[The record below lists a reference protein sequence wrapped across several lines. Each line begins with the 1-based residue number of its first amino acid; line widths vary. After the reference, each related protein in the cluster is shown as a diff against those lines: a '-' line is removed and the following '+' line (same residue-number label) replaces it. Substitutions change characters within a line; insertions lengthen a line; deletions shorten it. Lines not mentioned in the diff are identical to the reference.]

1 MTTEAK
7 NERNFHI
14 RFILRSALLLTI
26 IAAGLILSMPY
37 FFAITENE
45 AIPPRFE
52 EFPVTVDPKNKV
64 IIEDPRV
71 NAYLAGPDSPL
82 VAGVGGLGGTLR
94 DIFAWIATSIS
105 DASWYQGV
113 ASVEGRL
120 VTIAPGLRKEQ
131 VAAAFGK
138 VLSWTEAEKKAFM
151 TAPEASMLP
160 LIEGSF
166 SPGVYLVDTDMS
178 PSEAQALV
186 NDRFTKQIL
195 SRYGTTT
202 AAMVP
207 LDDAIRIASLIQR
220 ETIGTADMR
229 LVSGVIWNRLFK
241 GMNLQIDATVQYAK
255 ANSKSVA
262 SWWPKVL
269 PADTRRRSPY
279 NTYLNPGLPPSAI
292 ANPSVAAILA
302 ALNPIDTPCFFY
314 FNDEEGN
321 ILCTNTYP
329 EHVALLK
336 KYYGRG
342 K

>member
-1 MTTEAK
+1 MITEK
-7 NERNFHI
+7 KDKRDFRI
-14 RFILRSALLLTI
+14 RFILRSALLLTV
-26 IAAGLILSMPY
+26 IAASLILSMPY
-37 FFAITENE
+37 FFAITEKGVL
-45 AIPPRFE
+45 PVRPE

-64 IIEDPRV
+64 IIEDARV

-82 VAGVGGLGGTLR
+82 VAGVGDLGGILR
-94 DIFAWIATSIS
+94 DIFAWIAVSIS
-105 DASWYQGV
+105 DASWYQSV

-138 VLSWTEAEKKAFM
+138 TLSWTEAEKREFM
-151 TAPEASMLP
+151 LASNSSMLP

-166 SPGVYLVDTDMS
+166 SPGAYLVSTDMS
-178 PSEAQALV
+178 PHEAQALV
-186 NDRFTKQIL
+186 NDRFAREVL
-195 SRYGTTT
+195 ARYGTTT

-207 LDDAIRIASLIQR
+207 LEDAIRIASLIQR

-229 LVSGVIWNRLFK
+229 LVSGIIWNRLFK

-255 ANSKSVA
+255 ANTKSAV

-302 ALNPIDTPCFFY
+302 ALNPINTPCLFY
-314 FNDEEGN
+314 FNDREGN
-321 ILCTNTYP
+321 ILCTNTYQ

-336 KYYGRG
+336 QYYGRG

>member
-1 MTTEAK
+1 MTTD
-7 NERNFHI
+7 RNKLKINIPFV
-14 RFILRSALLLTI
+14 LRSAVVSLFF
-26 IAAGLILSMPY
+26 ASGVILSLPY
-37 FFAITENE
+37 FFAITEKK
-45 AIPPRFE
+45 ALPAQFE
-52 EFPVTVDPKNKV
+52 EFPVTVDPRNKV
-64 IIEDPRV
+64 IIEDARV
-71 NAYLAGPDSPL
+71 NAYLASPDSPL
-82 VAGVGGLGGTLR
+82 VAGVGDLGGTVR
-94 DIFAWIATSIS
+94 AIFAWIATSVS
-105 DASWYQGV
+105 DAAWYQGV

-138 VLSWTEAEKKAFM
+138 VLSWTEAEKIEFM
-151 TAPEASMLP
+151 TAPSASMLP
-160 LIEGSF
+160 LDEGSF

-186 NDRFTKQIL
+186 NERFEKDIL

-202 AAMVP
+202 ASIVP
-207 LDDAIRIASLIQR
+207 LEDAIKIASLIQR

-279 NTYLNPGLPPSAI
+279 NTYLNPGLPPTAI

-302 ALNPIDTPCFFY
+302 ALNPIDTPCLFY

-321 ILCTNTYP
+321 ILCTTTYA